1 MKQTS
6 AAHTHEIFEALN
18 VRIVW
23 LSPLGEGYRWY
34 HMHE

>member
-6 AAHTHEIFEALN
+6 AAHMQEIFEALN

-23 LSPLGEGYRWY
+23 LSPLRGRLQRVS
-34 HMHE
+34 